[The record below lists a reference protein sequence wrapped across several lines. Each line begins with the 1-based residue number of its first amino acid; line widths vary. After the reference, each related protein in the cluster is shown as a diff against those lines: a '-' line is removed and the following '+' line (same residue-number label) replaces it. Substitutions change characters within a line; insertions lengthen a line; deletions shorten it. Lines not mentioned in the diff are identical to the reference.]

1 MAPALDGLEFS
12 REKALEMRA
21 KLWEMAEECT
31 KQAPPA
37 ANPATAPPAPAGVAG
52 LISLSTE
59 ETTARLHDGEMHPR

>member
-31 KQAPPA
+31 KQAVAMEEARMGVDTAAHEAQTPPS
-37 ANPATAPPAPAGVAG
+37 N
-52 LISLSTE
+52 LSL
-59 ETTARLHDGEMHPR
+59 